1 MFISFAKKFETFTTE
16 RLPLGVSGS
25 SAISHLYAS
34 NVLSALAFASIVSI
48 TFSIAV
54 SQAFLAL
61 AIICWLYI
69 LVRHPQWNPRPILPV
84 YIAFLFAIA
93 VLLSML
99 FSSDPIHSLV
109 YFKKF
114 WIIFSLLLILP
125 VAFRRS
131 QQIETLFC
139 WIAVGSTVSAGVAI
153 FQYYFKPEI
162 SLTNRVTGLTGH
174 WMTFSGLEMLS
185 LLALLSLLISP
196 AGRQYR
202 WIYPAVPIQ
211 IFALVLAQTRSAWFG
226 LLAGLLVLA
235 FLVNWRWVMAL
246 VSMVAVGCFL
256 LPQHFQDR
264 LRASFNLADETTRI
278 RIELLRTGWNM
289 IRTHPFF
296 GVGPRMV
303 PVVYSQYNT
312 TNEFPSWIYQHL
324 HNDFVQIAAE
334 LGLIALAVWLAFV
347 AAFFA
352 HSVRQLAGTALPEG
366 KKFAARAAISCI
378 VALLVAGMFEYNFGD
393 SEVLTLFLFFIT
405 SPYVIFREA
414 ASFDQGVD

>member
-1 MFISFAKKFETFTTE
+1 MKTTFISFAKKFETFTAE
-16 RLPLGVSGS
+16 RLPLGVAGS
-25 SAISHLYAS
+25 SAISHVYAS
-34 NVLSALAFASIVSI
+34 NVLSALAFACIVSI

-61 AIICWLYI
+61 AIVCWLYV

-84 YIAFLFAIA
+84 YIACLFAIA
-93 VLLSML
+93 VLLSTL

-139 WIAVGSTVSAGVAI
+139 WIALGSTVSAGVAI

-196 AGRQYR
+196 EGRQYR
-202 WIYPAVPIQ
+202 WIYPAVPVQ

-235 FLVNWRWVMAL
+235 FLVNWRWVMAV
-246 VSMVAVGCFL
+246 VSTAAVGCLL

-296 GVGPRMV
+296 GVGPRMI
-303 PVVYSQYNT
+303 PVEYSKYNT

-324 HNDFVQIAAE
+324 HNNLVQVAAE
-334 LGLIALAVWLAFV
+334 LGLVALVVWLAFV

-352 HSVRQLAGTALPEG
+352 HSVRHLAGSALPEG

-393 SEVLTLFLFFIT
+393 SEVLTLFLFFI
-405 SPYVIFREA
+405 
-414 ASFDQGVD
+414 